1 MSAAIKAKAKKKKAK
16 KDQAGSTDGKTKG
29 AAANKTNKNP
39 KKRKLS
45 MEEAEAEFIAN
56 APPGREDHYKLFAKK
71 EIEKA
76 EKKRVHSKAYHAALT
91 LAKHEGKSPDAAKAL
106 ARKAGTDAVKA
117 WSENIK
123 G

>member
-91 LAKHEGKSPDAAKAL
+91 LARRNGKGIEEAKVLAGKAGADAAL
-106 ARKAGTDAVKA
+106 AWTRAQG
-117 WSENIK
+117 E
-123 G
+123 